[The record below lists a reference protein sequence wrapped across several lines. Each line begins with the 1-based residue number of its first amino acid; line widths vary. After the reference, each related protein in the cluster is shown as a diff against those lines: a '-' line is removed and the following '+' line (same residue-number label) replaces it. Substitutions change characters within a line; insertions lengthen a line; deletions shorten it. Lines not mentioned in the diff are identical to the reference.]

1 MSIGL
6 FSTGYHFSFET
17 DKDVGRFN
25 GEDVSNASSV
35 CHRWTAADRP
45 IVLAIV
51 RAYEAQLGLPPLDF
65 RRFQGLSG
73 LDELVA
79 LFDVGGLSDIEH
91 RYRFGCVVYQ
101 QLREMSSL
109 LLVYG

>member
-25 GEDVSNASSV
+25 GEDVSDATSA

-51 RAYEAQLGLPPLDF
+51 RAYEAQLGIQPMDFDPF
-65 RRFQGLSG
+65 RRRSG
-73 LDELVA
+73 LKDLVA
-79 LFDVGGLSDIEH
+79 RFDVGELSDIEH

-101 QLREMSSL
+101 QLREVNLL